1 MSLPASWVDRI
12 FQKLTLTYGRDFAA
26 RWEGLDVSEVKA
38 DWAEALGG
46 YEQHPEAIAF
56 ALTILDPAKPPTVL
70 QFAELCRRA
79 PVKAPLA
86 LESPAP
92 NPEVATMALNALKRA
107 GVKQVGDKSWAY
119 RLRDR
124 EIQGKGKGLTSF
136 QRHAWREALGVAPG
150 VAAQDVEGQA

>member
-1 MSLPASWVDRI
+1 MALPSRWVDSL
-12 FQKLTLTYGRDFAA
+12 FAKLTVTYGQDFLR
-26 RWEGLDVSEVKA
+26 RWEGVPMESVKA

-79 PVKAPLA
+79 PAKAPLA

-124 EIQGKGKGLTSF
+124 EIQDKGKGLTKF
-136 QRHAWREALGVAPG
+136 QRDAWREALGVAAN
-150 VAAQDVEGQA
+150 VVAQDVEGKA

>member
-1 MSLPASWVDRI
+1 MPLPSRWVDSL
-12 FQKLTLTYGRDFAA
+12 FAKLTVTYGQDFLR
-26 RWEGLDVSEVKA
+26 RWEGVPMDTVKA

-86 LESPAP
+86 LEAPAP
-92 NPEVATMALNALKRA
+92 DPEVAAMALNALKRA

-136 QRHAWREALGVAPG
+136 QRHAWREALGFAAN
-150 VAAQDVEGQA
+150 VAAQDVEGKA